1 MKSPETRPSYPP
13 SGGEGEADLPD
24 ITSGENLPS
33 EQLSD
38 DELAK
43 RAKDLIPDIRNAL
56 LKDSSY
62 VQAAATLVFS
72 LETLSDRI
80 PTVSFMRAA
89 IPYFA
94 RWSETP
100 SRIDIHISRF
110 PEGRIGTRREHIEV
124 VWQRVGVDEEY
135 GAIQWASMWV
145 PGQLP
150 EIHTNTPIA
159 IERVQAFVKDL
170 QQAS

>member
-1 MKSPETRPSYPP
+1 MPFF
-13 SGGEGEADLPD
+13 EGSTIA
-24 ITSGENLPS
+24 GENSPD
-33 EQLSD
+33 EQLAA
-38 DELAK
+38 DELAE
-43 RAKDLIPDIRNAL
+43 RAKKLIPEFRDAL
-56 LKDSSY
+56 LKDPSF